1 MIMNWFKFILLKWIL
16 ILGSVIV
23 IVKVVSIELMVNVI
37 FVNFIFN
44 IVF

>member
-1 MIMNWFKFILLKWIL
+1 MNWFKFILLKWIL